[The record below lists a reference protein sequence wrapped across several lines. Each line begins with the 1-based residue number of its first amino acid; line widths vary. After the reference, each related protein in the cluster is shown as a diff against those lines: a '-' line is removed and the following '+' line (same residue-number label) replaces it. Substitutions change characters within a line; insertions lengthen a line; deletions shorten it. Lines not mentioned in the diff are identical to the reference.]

1 MGTVDRVVDIAVL
14 DRSPEPEAKS
24 PPRVATEV
32 DPALK
37 EECRWGTVRCVLFR
51 LGIIYFTLYF
61 LPFPLHM
68 IPGGGYVA
76 GWYHQGMQT
85 AIRWVGEH
93 WLGLEGK
100 IIIQPTGSG
109 DTMIEYVRA
118 LCYLAA
124 ALAGT
129 LLWSIADRKRAAY
142 PRLHMIFRTY
152 VRLALAGVMLGY
164 GLAKVFPMQFQ
175 VPGPDRLLQ
184 TYGNSSP
191 MGLLWTFMGYSPAY
205 TMFAGAMETIGALL
219 LLFRRTAT
227 LGGLWT
233 AGVML
238 NVVMLNFCYDVPVKL
253 YSTHLLIAALI
264 IALPDLPRI
273 TRALLLN

>member
-1 MGTVDRVVDIAVL
+1 
-14 DRSPEPEAKS
+14 
-24 PPRVATEV
+24 
-32 DPALK
+32 
-37 EECRWGTVRCVLFR
+37 
-51 LGIIYFTLYF
+51 
-61 LPFPLHM
+61 M

-85 AIRWVGEH
+85 AIKWVGEH

-227 LGGLWT
+227 
-233 AGVML
+233 ARR
-238 NVVMLNFCYDVPVKL
+238 PVDRRRD
-253 YSTHLLIAALI
+253 AQRRDAQ
-264 IALPDLPRI
+264 
-273 TRALLLN
+273 LLLRRAGKAVLHPPPHSGPDHRPAGPAAHHTGPAAQP